1 MNVAKQASPN
11 DTARFNMIE
20 QQVRPW
26 DVLDPVVLQLLN
38 DIPREQFVPQA
49 YQGLAFA
56 DLEIPIGQGQ
66 KMLSPKLEG
75 KIVQAVG
82 VKKSDKVLHV
92 GAGSGYLTALLAKLA
107 SHVFAVEIDA
117 NLTAFAT
124 QNLKQHQIENVTVT
138 TADAAHGSQANAPY
152 DVIVFGASS
161 PVEPAGVRQQLAV
174 GGRMFIV
181 LGQAPVMRATLIQR
195 VSDTAFREDILFETC
210 LDALTNAEPAEA
222 FHF

>member
-38 DIPREQFVPQA
+38 DVPREQFVPQA

-82 VKKSDKVLHV
+82 VKKTDKVLHV

-107 SHVFAVEIDA
+107 SHVYAVEIDA

-124 QNLKQHQIENVTVT
+124 QNLKQHQIDNVTLT

>member
-38 DIPREQFVPQA
+38 DVPREQFVPQA

-107 SHVFAVEIDA
+107 SHVYAVEIDA

-124 QNLKQHQIENVTVT
+124 QNLKQHQIDNVTLT